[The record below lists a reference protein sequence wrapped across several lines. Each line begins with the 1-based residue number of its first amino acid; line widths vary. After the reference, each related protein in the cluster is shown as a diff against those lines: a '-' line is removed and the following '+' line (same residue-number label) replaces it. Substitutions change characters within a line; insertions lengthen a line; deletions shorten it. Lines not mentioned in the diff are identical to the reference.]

1 MNKENQRVK
10 LTRQLLQN
18 SLIELMQEKPIAKT
32 TIKEICENAD
42 INRSTFYLYYADQY
56 ALLNEIEADVMA
68 HMKEHMEKIGADPGT
83 IQYLRDLLTYVKE
96 HTGLF
101 RTLLNPQGSPS
112 FQNVFVEATMQYLQG
127 RIILSSAPN
136 VTEYTYNFLVMG
148 CISVSV
154 KWLEAG
160 CDVPCQEMAE
170 LIFHLS
176 NRAASP
182 YVTVPDTKPAP

>member
-101 RTLLNPQGSPS
+101 KTLLNPQGSPS
-112 FQNVFVEATMQYLQG
+112 FRMFSWKRRCNTCG
-127 RIILSSAPN
+127 
-136 VTEYTYNFLVMG
+136 G
-148 CISVSV
+148 
-154 KWLEAG
+154 
-160 CDVPCQEMAE
+160 
-170 LIFHLS
+170 
-176 NRAASP
+176 ASF
-182 YVTVPDTKPAP
+182 